1 MEMDFDYP
9 TRVKLAI
16 TLLVS
21 SLLYID
27 IRLARDTVTF
37 DMAFIN
43 HDEISQLETRYKDLK
58 EILPSH
64 GTIGYMTDFSPSLLD
79 IDDVVA
85 YDKVKAEYRSL
96 QYVLSPL
103 VLKPVTLETAH
114 TLRFII
120 NSARESVSNHLIS
133 RTRIFVLIEDFGHG
147 VRLYGKAPD

>member
-1 MEMDFDYP
+1 MEMDFGYP

-21 SLLYID
+21 SFLYID
-27 IRLARDTVTF
+27 IWLARGIVTF
-37 DMAFIN
+37 DLAITS
-43 HDEISQLETRYKDLK
+43 HDEISQLENRYKALK
-58 EILPSH
+58 WVLPSY
-64 GTIGYMTDFSPSLLD
+64 GTIGYLTDFPPSLLD

-114 TLRFII
+114 TLHFII
-120 NSARESVSNHLIS
+120 KSSREPVADHLIS
-133 RTRIFVLIEDFGHG
+133 QTRIFVLIEELGH
-147 VRLYGKAPD
+147 VVILYGRASD